1 MPQGSVLEA
10 LFFIIFLCDIDIAS
24 YADNN
29 TPCTEDK
36 NPVKIIKVL
45 EDISLELLTRFK
57 NNRIKAN
64 ADKYHLLVK
73 VKKLTTY

>member
-24 YADNN
+24 YADN
-29 TPCTEDK
+29 TPCAEDK

>member
-24 YADNN
+24 YADN